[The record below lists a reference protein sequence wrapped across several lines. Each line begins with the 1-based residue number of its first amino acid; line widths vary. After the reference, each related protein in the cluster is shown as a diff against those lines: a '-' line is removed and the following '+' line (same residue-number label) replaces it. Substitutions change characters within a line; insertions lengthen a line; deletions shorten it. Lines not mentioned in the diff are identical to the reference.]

1 MGKFKKD
8 QVSEFSLV
16 GRFLGFEMEDGYK
29 LKRLRL
35 ATAEG
40 EVSLKAAKELR
51 ASLLGRDLI
60 PGEWVQVSGEKK
72 LKLKTGEVTLKAY
85 QAIATTPGQI
95 GTLPSAPAPS
105 KPFNKVASAPSKAC
119 VLVCQKSD
127 CRKRGSG
134 KVCDALESALSDRGL
149 EGQVTVK
156 GTGCM
161 KHCKSGPHVV
171 FMPNKTRYSQVHPTE
186 ISTLVDKHFP
196 SQTHIVEQ
204 TSEPSPVD

>member
-16 GRFLGFEMEDGYK
+16 GRFLSFEMEDGYK

-40 EVSLKAAKELR
+40 EVCLKAAKELR

-60 PGEWVQVSGEKK
+60 PGEWVQVSGERK

-85 QAIATTPGQI
+85 QAIVTTPGQI
-95 GTLPSAPAPS
+95 GTPTSAPATTPS
-105 KPFNKVASAPSKAC
+105 TKVVSAPSKAC

-134 KVCDALESALSDRGL
+134 KVCNALESALSDRGL

-161 KHCKSGPHVV
+161 KYCKSGPHVV

-196 SQTHIVEQ
+196 RQTHIVEQ